1 MEKLRVTA
9 SRSYDVVFGTDLLSS
24 CGELVKSV
32 LSPETAAVV
41 SDDNVAPLYG
51 DTVCRSL
58 ENAGIKAHCFVFPH
72 GEASKSAGTYIRL
85 LDFLAESGLTRTD
98 AVVALGG
105 GVTGDLAGFAAATYM
120 RGVGLVQIPT
130 SLLAMV
136 DSSVGGKTAIDLP
149 AGKNLCG
156 AFYQPHLVI
165 CDLSALDTLPEEY
178 FLDGCAEVIK
188 YGCIGSAELL
198 EHLKARGRSFDRSYV
213 IPLCIGMKRNV
224 VAGDEFDRGN
234 RQLLNFGHTAGH
246 VIEKLSRFSV
256 SHGRAVAMG
265 MVIMAEAAALAGYCS
280 RGCADEIQ
288 GIISDFGFDTHHGF
302 PSDEFLPGFST
313 DKKRAGGFIT
323 AVCPTGRGRCSL
335 VKMSSEEF
343 EKFISEGVI
352 KWK

>member
-1 MEKLRVTA
+1 MEKLTVTA
-9 SRSYDVVFGTDLLSS
+9 SRSYDVVFGTGILSS
-24 CGELVKSV
+24 CGELIKNT
-32 LSPETAAVV
+32 LSPESAVIV

-51 DTVCRSL
+51 DIVCQGL
-58 ENAGIKAHCFVFPH
+58 EQAGIKTLRFVFPH
-72 GEASKSAGTYIRL
+72 GETSKSPGTYIRL
-85 LDFLAESGLTRTD
+85 LDFLAQSGLTRTD

-136 DSSVGGKTAIDLP
+136 DSSVGGKTAIDLS

-188 YGCIGSAELL
+188 YGCIGSVELL
-198 EHLKARGRSFDRSYV
+198 EHLKSHRRDFDRNYV
-213 IPLCIGMKRNV
+213 IPLCIGMKRDV
-224 VAGDEFDRGN
+224 VAGDEFDHGN

-265 MVIMAEAAALAGYCS
+265 MVIMSESAAFSGYCPRS
-280 RGCADEIQ
+280 CADEIQ

-302 PSDEFLPGFST
+302 PADEFLPGFST
-313 DKKRAGGFIT
+313 DKKRTGGFIT
-323 AVCPTGRGRCSL
+323 AVCPSGRGRCSL
-335 VKMSSEEF
+335 VKMSTEEF